1 MVLPIFKQNYCF
13 TLYRLSLFL
22 GLKPLCLVPFGML
35 NLLNNFLIFK
45 IRKHFGLFVHSM
57 SS

>member
-22 GLKPLCLVPFGML
+22 GLKPLSCAFWDVKFTEQFF
-35 NLLNNFLIFK
+35 NI
-45 IRKHFGLFVHSM
+45 
-57 SS
+57 